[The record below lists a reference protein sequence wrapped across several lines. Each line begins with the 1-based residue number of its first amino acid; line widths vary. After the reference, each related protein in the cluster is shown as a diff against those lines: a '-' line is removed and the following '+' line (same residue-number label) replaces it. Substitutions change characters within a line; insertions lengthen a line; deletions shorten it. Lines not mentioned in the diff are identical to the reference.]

1 MRRRIVKLA
10 GSSAFQIAA
19 AYFVLAG
26 LWIVLSD
33 TLAAR
38 LFPDAAALARV
49 SQYKGL
55 GFVTVTTLL
64 LYAVLR
70 RRLEAMEASRRA
82 VEESER
88 RFAAFMDNL
97 PVAAFLRDR
106 QGRYVY
112 ANRYWIENLA
122 RGDEWAGRTPQ
133 TFFDSNVVKVADE
146 DHARILAG
154 EPMAERVMTIRI
166 RGQDRTFLV
175 RRFPVPAGGE
185 FLVGAFAV
193 DITEQ
198 RRLEDHLRQAARMET
213 IGLLASGVAHDF
225 NNLLA
230 VITGYSGVLA
240 QPGADPQE
248 LARASE
254 EIRRASDRASHLI
267 SQLLMFSRGPSGRPL
282 PFDLNGVIGSLV
294 SVVEKLL
301 GLKIRVVLDLEPSL
315 PPLQADRSQAEQIL
329 MNLIVNA
336 RDAMPSGGTILI
348 STRAVTLADGAE
360 AGRLGLAPGRYV
372 RLTVRDEGHGMDA
385 ETQARIFEPF
395 FTTKEPGR
403 GTGLGLTSVYGIV
416 KSCGGAI
423 RVESAPGA
431 GTKFEID
438 LPAADGA
445 AASVQGGE
453 ADAGRARILLVEDD
467 DAVRLL
473 TRQLLEHFGYEV
485 ADAPSASRALE
496 IYASADP
503 PFRLLV
509 TDVSMPEMDGIELVR
524 RLRRVDPALRALL
537 FTGYSEELSR
547 HPADLHGV
555 PVLAKPFSAEALAAA
570 VREAL
575 GQSAA
580 T

>member
-33 TLAAR
+33 TVAAR

-55 GFVTVTTLL
+55 GFVAVTTLL

-70 RRLEAMEASRRA
+70 RRLEAMEESRRA
-82 VEESER
+82 VEASER

-106 QGRYVY
+106 HGRYVY
-112 ANRYWIENLA
+112 ANRYWIDNLA
-122 RGDEWAGRTPQ
+122 RGDEWVGRTPQ
-133 TFFDSNVVKVADE
+133 TFFDPNVVKVADE

-154 EPMAERVMTIRI
+154 EPIAERVMTIRI

-175 RRFPVPAGGE
+175 RRFPVPAGE
-185 FLVGAFAV
+185 ELLVGAFAV

-198 RRLEDHLRQAARMET
+198 RRLEEHLRQAARMET

-254 EIRRASDRASHLI
+254 EIRRAADRASHLI
-267 SQLLMFSRGPSGRPL
+267 SQLLMFSRRPSGRPL
-282 PFDLNGVIGSLV
+282 PFDLNGVIDALV

-301 GLKIRVVLDLEPSL
+301 GSKIRIVLDLEPSL

-348 STRAVTLADGAE
+348 STRA
-360 AGRLGLAPGRYV
+360 
-372 RLTVRDEGHGMDA
+372 
-385 ETQARIFEPF
+385 
-395 FTTKEPGR
+395 
-403 GTGLGLTSVYGIV
+403 
-416 KSCGGAI
+416 
-423 RVESAPGA
+423 
-431 GTKFEID
+431 
-438 LPAADGA
+438 
-445 AASVQGGE
+445 
-453 ADAGRARILLVEDD
+453 
-467 DAVRLL
+467 
-473 TRQLLEHFGYEV
+473 
-485 ADAPSASRALE
+485 
-496 IYASADP
+496 
-503 PFRLLV
+503 
-509 TDVSMPEMDGIELVR
+509 R
-524 RLRRVDPALRALL
+524 R
-537 FTGYSEELSR
+537 
-547 HPADLHGV
+547 
-555 PVLAKPFSAEALAAA
+555 
-570 VREAL
+570 
-575 GQSAA
+575 
-580 T
+580 

>member
-1 MRRRIVKLA
+1 MRRRIVQLA
-10 GSSAFQIAA
+10 KSSAFQIAA
-19 AYFVLAG
+19 AYFIAAG

-33 TLAAR
+33 AAAAR

-55 GFVTVTTLL
+55 GFVAVTTLL

-82 VEESER
+82 VEASER

-122 RGDEWAGRTPQ
+122 RGVEWAGRTPK
-133 TFFDSNVVKVADE
+133 TFFEPNVVKLADE

-154 EPMAERVMTIRI
+154 EPMAERVMTILVH
-166 RGQDRTFLV
+166 GEERTFLV
-175 RRFPVPAGGE
+175 RRFPVPSGE
-185 FLVGAFAV
+185 ELLVGAFAV

-198 RRLEDHLRQAARMET
+198 RRLEEHLRQAARMEA

-225 NNLLA
+225 NNLLTVIAGHAA
-230 VITGYSGVLA
+230 VLSRPDA
-240 QPGADPQE
+240 N
-248 LARASE
+248 SE
-254 EIRRASDRASHLI
+254 ELGRAAEAIRRASERASQLV
-267 SQLLMFSRGPSGRPL
+267 SQLMMFSRRQAASPF
-282 PFDLNGVIGSLV
+282 PFDLNAAVESLV
-294 SVVEKLL
+294 SVVEKIL
-301 GLKIRVVLDLEPSL
+301 GARIRILRDLDPAL
-315 PPLQADRSQAEQIL
+315 PPLAADRSQAEQIL

-336 RDAMPSGGTILI
+336 RDAMPEGGTIEI
-348 STRAVTLADGAE
+348 RTRAVTIEDPEE
-360 AGRLGLAPGRYV
+360 AKRLDLAPGQYV
-372 RLTVRDEGHGMDA
+372 RLSVRDEGHGMDEA
-385 ETQARIFEPF
+385 TRARIFEPF

-423 RVESAPGA
+423 RVQSAPGA
-431 GTKFEID
+431 GATFEVD
-438 LPAADGA
+438 LPASVSAGA
-445 AASVQGGE
+445 AIARPEEEGP
-453 ADAGRARILLVEDD
+453 ARILLVEDD

-485 ADAPSASRALE
+485 ADAPSAARALE
-496 IYASADP
+496 MFASAEP
-503 PFRLLV
+503 PFHLVV

-524 RLRRVDPALRALL
+524 QLRRVDPSLRALL

-570 VREAL
+570 VRQAL
-575 GQSAA
+575 GGSAGA
-580 T
+580 